1 MDKKKI
7 EEIDALL
14 QNLLHREMGG
24 SEKKPPLKRAC
35 GGRGN
40 VIRRRKGEPEKRL
53 AVPNCS

>member
-24 SEKKPPLKRAC
+24 SEKKTISQAGLRRSRQRDSTPKR
-35 GGRGN
+35 GT
-40 VIRRRKGEPEKRL
+40 
-53 AVPNCS
+53 